1 MSTDLV
7 ILWANGSR
15 TRYPNRPAAGPHGTV
30 GVARVRTRHGR
41 GRRVGVRVAGSAAG
55 PVGSVR
61 DPVAPGTGD
70 GSDRRDDDA
79 PPERPRGA
87 GAGASLARGVEQAR
101 TAGRADRCGCR
112 SVRPP
117 APGGDEARPAPALA
131 AQREGG
137 GAAGEAPEKARS
149 GRPLRSLVMA
159 TGPAIEAS
167 GLVKRYDETVA
178 LGGVDLDV
186 PRGAV
191 LALLGP
197 NGAGKTTTVRI
208 LATLTVPTEGSARVA
223 GFDVT
228 REPVEVRRRI
238 GLAAQDATVDE
249 LLTGRE
255 NLVMIAELHH
265 LPRKR
270 ARTRADELLQR
281 FDLSDA
287 GDRLAREYSGGM
299 RRRLDLA
306 ATLVN
311 EPEILFLDEP
321 TTGLDP
327 RARNDL
333 WGVLE
338 HLVEGGVTV
347 LLTTQY
353 LEEAERLA
361 DDIAVVDHGRV
372 IARGD
377 ARSLKR
383 EVGGDQLHVIAVDV
397 EDLERIAELVGRC
410 AEAQPSVD
418 RSARSVTAPTG
429 GGPGAIAALAGELAS
444 AGIAVEDLGLRQPT
458 LDDVFLTLT
467 GAPTAE
473 ADDEVEVAA

>member
-1 MSTDLV
+1 
-7 ILWANGSR
+7 
-15 TRYPNRPAAGPHGTV
+15 
-30 GVARVRTRHGR
+30 
-41 GRRVGVRVAGSAAG
+41 
-55 PVGSVR
+55 
-61 DPVAPGTGD
+61 
-70 GSDRRDDDA
+70 
-79 PPERPRGA
+79 
-87 GAGASLARGVEQAR
+87 
-101 TAGRADRCGCR
+101 
-112 SVRPP
+112 
-117 APGGDEARPAPALA
+117 
-131 AQREGG
+131 
-137 GAAGEAPEKARS
+137 
-149 GRPLRSLVMA
+149 MA

-208 LATLTVPTEGSARVA
+208 LATLTEPTEGSARVA
-223 GFDVT
+223 GFDVVQ
-228 REPVEVRRRI
+228 EPVEVRRRI

-255 NLVMIAELHH
+255 NLAMIGELHH
-265 LPRKR
+265 LPRR
-270 ARTRADELLQR
+270 AAGRRAGELLER
-281 FDLSDA
+281 FDLTA
-287 GDRLAREYSGGM
+287 AADRLAREYSGGM

-383 EVGGDQLHVIAVDV
+383 QVGGDQLHVIARDPD
-397 EDLERIAELVGRC
+397 DLEEIAGFVTRC
-410 AEAQPSVD
+410 GDAEASLD
-418 RSARSVTAPTG
+418 RATRSVTAPTSR
-429 GGPGAIAALAGELAS
+429 GPGAIAALAGDLAA
-444 AGIAVEDLGLRQPT
+444 AGIEVEDLGLRQPT

-467 GAPTAE
+467 GAAPEELEE
-473 ADDEVEVAA
+473 AAA